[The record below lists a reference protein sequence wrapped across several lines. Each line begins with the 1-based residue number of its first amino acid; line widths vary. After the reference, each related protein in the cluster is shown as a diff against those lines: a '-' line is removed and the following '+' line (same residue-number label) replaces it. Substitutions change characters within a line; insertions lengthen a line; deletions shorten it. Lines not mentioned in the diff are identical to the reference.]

1 MDKSTESDHRV
12 VVTGVWGWGGQKSL
26 MGGVSFVVM
35 EVFWDDLEVTSVQ
48 SHEMY
53 QMPLNSSL

>member
-1 MDKSTESDHRV
+1 
-12 VVTGVWGWGGQKSL
+12 